1 MRTHIAVVLGATL
14 LAACSTTID
23 PRIVVS
29 NNDAVMIETYYSREG
44 SEGEVVAAKM
54 ATAYC
59 VEREYTFAERTKR
72 YTYQLGTITHEFA
85 CK

>member
-1 MRTHIAVVLGATL
+1 MRTHIAVVLGAAT

-29 NNDAVMIETYYSREG
+29 NGEDVTIETYYSREG
-44 SEGEVVAAKM
+44 SQGEVVAAKM

-59 VEREYTFAERTKR
+59 TERDFSGAERRKR
-72 YTYQLGTITHEFA
+72 YTYQLGTIIHEFD